1 MLSKGRSS
9 EGRSSKGMS
18 SNSPATTRRRLR
30 TELRRLRE
38 ASGLSQ
44 ADVVQKLDWSQSKL
58 IRIENGSVGI
68 SVTDTRAL
76 LTLYGRPAGV
86 DGHLIELA
94 RTSRVRTWWSS
105 YREVLGQPDQEFLGF
120 EADASRLR
128 QFHPTIVPGL
138 LQTEDY
144 IRALLPALAVSPLSQ
159 PTYDA
164 HLAVRMRRQQE
175 ILNGS
180 TPPTMTFVL
189 DEAVLRRPVGGPR
202 TMRTQLAH
210 LAAMQGQQEVSI
222 AVLPFSAG
230 PHIGM
235 TGALHLMD
243 FADDGDASVVYLEG
257 AAGELS
263 LRDNP
268 DVVARYAERFDEL
281 LDRCHTGAA
290 AADYLRMV
298 IGDLTDEHRH
308 GGGRG

>member
-1 MLSKGRSS
+1 
-9 EGRSSKGMS
+9 MS
-18 SNSPATTRRRLR
+18 NNSPSNNSPATTRRRLR
-30 TELRRLRE
+30 TELRRMRE

-68 SVTDTRAL
+68 SVTDARAL
-76 LTLYGRPAGV
+76 LTLYGGPAGV

-105 YREVLGQPDQEFLGF
+105 YREVLNPQHQEFLGF

-144 IRALLPALAVSPLSQ
+144 IRALLPALALSPMPQS
-159 PTYDA
+159 TYDA
-164 HLAVRMRRQQE
+164 LLAVRLRRQAE
-175 ILNGS
+175 ILTGS
-180 TPPTMTFVL
+180 TPPAMTFVL

-202 TMRTQLAH
+202 AMRAQLEHLTM
-210 LAAMQGQQEVSI
+210 MQGQRQVSL

-235 TGALHLMD
+235 TGAFHLMD
-243 FADDGDASVVYLEG
+243 FADDDVDASVLYLEG
-257 AAGELS
+257 AAGDLS
-263 LRDNP
+263 LRENP
-268 DVVARYAERFDEL
+268 DVVARYGDRFEQL
-281 LDRCHTGAA
+281 LGLCHTGAA
-290 AADYLRMV
+290 AVDYLREV
-298 IGDLTDEHRH
+298 TGELAI
-308 GGGRG
+308 